1 MGNALGWAGSTG
13 IGLAVGLG
21 LLYVVLRGTAWS
33 PGRGDPVRAVRTH
46 AMIAALIALFASG
59 TSRLSTL
66 ATPEQA
72 DVFSNGLSNGAFPVA
87 TETDGETV
95 RSIISAPLPPLPWY
109 DSLGIAVGPV
119 VAFVLVYAV
128 AQYTWPRQT
137 GAVRMARLSDRR
149 ATDLLPRYLTGA
161 TAVIMLASAGLV
173 ALAWQTPAVE
183 AREITETWRETWS
196 DEYGGS
202 ESSWFEPGSRGGG
215 DIAPW
220 LLLALVLAAVG
231 FVIVLRIIAR
241 RPTLTGLHPRDDD
254 LVRRIAVNRAL
265 RTVAVMMLGIGAA
278 GFNAWANADAALA
291 RHAEDRYS
299 TPFMPWLGLA
309 SILVML
315 VLLFWRSPHVS
326 ELGSHTVQHP
336 EAYDAGPAPRSA
348 RAPSPPGTARSVLR
362 LRLDGATLAWMVAA
376 PIAALVAFFQW
387 ATPHTGSSM
396 DGSAGPAWGSAW
408 DTWSMLLW
416 SAVPCAAAL
425 AILGF
430 TEFGVRRGHSPARE
444 PATTGRPS
452 RWPVYALGVSVLL
465 AAVWC
470 VLCLT
475 TTWQQT
481 ELAIALAMTTAVFTL
496 AAVALARM
504 ALHRPPLGHAT
515 PEQDAAIRAGG
526 ANRLLAVGASGVLS
540 VTGAALLAGVQ
551 VWHGFISTSIVNLA
565 IHDLPDGLLLIRTL
579 TVFALFGLITAC
591 VIAPAPDVPGVR
603 LRPRQAEQEA
613 EREATSEIPRT

>member
-1 MGNALGWAGSTG
+1 MGNAMGWAGSTG

-59 TSRLSTL
+59 TAGLAAL
-66 ATPEQA
+66 ATPEQFG
-72 DVFSNGLSNGAFPVA
+72 VFGNGFSNGAFPVT

-109 DSLGIAVGPV
+109 EALGIALSPV

-149 ATDLLPRYLTGA
+149 ASELLPRHLTGV
-161 TAVIMLASAGLV
+161 TAVIMLAAAGLV
-173 ALAWQTPAVE
+173 ALAWQTPAVR
-183 AREITETWRETWS
+183 AREITETWR

-231 FVIVLRIIAR
+231 FAIVLRIIAR

-291 RHAEDRYS
+291 RHTEDRYS

-309 SILVML
+309 SLLVML
-315 VLLFWRSPHVS
+315 VLLFWRSPHVA
-326 ELGSHTVQHP
+326 ELGSHTVQHR
-336 EAYDAGPAPRSA
+336 EAYDAGPSPRSS
-348 RAPSPPGTARSVLR
+348 RAPGTARAVLR

-376 PIAALVAFFQW
+376 PIAALVGYFSW
-387 ATPHTGSSM
+387 ALPHTGTSVV
-396 DGSAGPAWGSAW
+396 GSAGPAWGSAW
-408 DTWSMLLW
+408 DTWSMVLW
-416 SAVPCAAAL
+416 SALPCAAAL
-425 AILGF
+425 VILGF
-430 TEFGVRRGHSPARE
+430 TEFGVRRGHSPSWE
-444 PATTGRPS
+444 PATTGKSS
-452 RWPVYALGVSVLL
+452 RWPVYALGLSMLL

-475 TTWQQT
+475 TKVQQT
-481 ELAIALAMTTAVFTL
+481 ELATALAATTAAFALTAL
-496 AAVALARM
+496 ALARL

-515 PEQDAAIRAGG
+515 AEQDAAIRTGG
-526 ANRLLAVGASGVLS
+526 ANRLLAVGAAGILS

-551 VWHGFISTSIVNLA
+551 VWHGFISGTILNLG
-565 IHDLPDGLLLIRTL
+565 INDLPDGLLLIRTL
-579 TVFALFGLITAC
+579 TVFALFGLIVAC
-591 VIAPAPDVPGVR
+591 VIAPAPDVPGAR
-603 LRPRQAEQEA
+603 LRPRQDEREAAREA
-613 EREATSEIPRT
+613 EREAPVS

>member
-1 MGNALGWAGSTG
+1 MGYTSDDGQWVSLAGWAGSAAL
-13 IGLAVGLG
+13 GLALGLG
-21 LLYVVLRGTAWS
+21 LLYLVLRGTAWS
-33 PGRGDPVRAVRTH
+33 PRRGDPVRAVRTH

-59 TSRLSTL
+59 TSGLAAL

-72 DVFSNGLSNGAFPVA
+72 DVFSTGFSTGFFPVT
-87 TETDGETV
+87 TETDGDLV
-95 RSIISAPLPPLPWY
+95 RSISSAPIPPLPWY
-109 DSLGIAVGPV
+109 EAVGIALGPV
-119 VAFVLVYAV
+119 MAFVLVYAV

-149 ATDLLPRYLTGA
+149 ATGLLPRYLTGA
-161 TAVIMLASAGLV
+161 TGAIMLAAAGLV
-173 ALAWQTPAVE
+173 VLAWQTPAIQ
-183 AREITETWRETWS
+183 AREITESWS
-196 DEYGGS
+196 DENGGS
-202 ESSWFEPGSRGGG
+202 ESSWFEPGSRGGE

-291 RHAEDRYS
+291 LRSADPYS
-299 TPFMPWLGLA
+299 TPLMPWLGITG
-309 SILVML
+309 ILVWL
-315 VLLFWRSPHVS
+315 VLLFWRSPHLA

-348 RAPSPPGTARSVLR
+348 RAPSPPGTARAVLR
-362 LRLDGATLAWMVAA
+362 LRLDGATLAWMVAV
-376 PIAALVAFFQW
+376 PIGVLVAFFQW
-387 ATPHTGSSM
+387 TLPTTNAMGE
-396 DGSAGPAWGSAW
+396 GGPVFSPWIA
-408 DTWSMLLW
+408 LLW
-416 SAVPCAAAL
+416 SALPCAAAL
-425 AILGF
+425 VILGF
-430 TEFGVRRGHSPARE
+430 TEFGVRRGHSPAGE
-444 PATTGRPS
+444 PNTAGRPS
-452 RWPVYALGVSVLL
+452 RWPVYALSVSVLL

-496 AAVALARM
+496 AALALARL

-515 PEQDAAIRAGG
+515 AEQDAAIRAGG
-526 ANRLLAVGASGVLS
+526 ANRLLAVGAAGVLS

-579 TVFALFGLITAC
+579 TVFAVFGLIVVC
-591 VIAPAPDVPGVR
+591 VIAPAPGVPGVR
-603 LRPRQAEQEA
+603 LRPRQAERDA
-613 EREATSEIPRT
+613 ERQRETSVS